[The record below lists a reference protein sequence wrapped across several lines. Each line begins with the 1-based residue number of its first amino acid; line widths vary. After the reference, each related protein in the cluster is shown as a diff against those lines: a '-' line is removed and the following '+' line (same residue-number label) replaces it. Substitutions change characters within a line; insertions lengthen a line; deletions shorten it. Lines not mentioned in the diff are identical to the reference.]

1 MIFKV
6 QENIEFYSTLRSVKA
21 LESSDVCVVLIDASV
36 GLEMQDISIIGHAHN
51 DKKAIVLMVNKWD
64 LVEKETN
71 TMKKMEEELKKKI
84 APFTDVPIIF
94 ISALEKTRISRII
107 ETCLEVY
114 ENKNRKI
121 TTSKL
126 NEAIQEAIEAT
137 QPPAHRGHLIK
148 IKYGT
153 QLPGQVPT
161 FALFC
166 NYPREIKEP
175 YRNYLEK
182 RLRATFNF
190 TGVPINLFFREK

>member
-1 MIFKV
+1 MRAID
-6 QENIEFYSTLRSVKA
+6 E
-21 LESSDVCVVLIDASV
+21 SDVCMVMVDATLGMEQQDLLILRQV
-36 GLEMQDISIIGHAHN
+36 EQKKKGLVI
-51 DKKAIVLMVNKWD
+51 LVNKWD

-107 ETCLEVY
+107 EACLEVY